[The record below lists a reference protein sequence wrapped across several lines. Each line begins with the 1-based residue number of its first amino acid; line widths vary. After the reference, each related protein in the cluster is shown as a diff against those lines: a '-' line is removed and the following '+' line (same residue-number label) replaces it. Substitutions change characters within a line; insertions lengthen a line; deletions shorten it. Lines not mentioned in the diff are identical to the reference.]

1 MAVYKLFP
9 VKDAT
14 LYSGYPAMNTG
25 LDSIIE
31 TTTDFKI
38 GAPIQQEGDF
48 PQASRFLVEFDLN
61 NIINIFF

>member
-9 VKDAT
+9 TKDAT
-14 LYSGYPAMNTG
+14 LYSGYQAMNTG

-38 GAPIQQEGDF
+38 GNPAQRTELIPKHLDY
-48 PQASRFLVEFDLN
+48 
-61 NIINIFF
+61 